1 VSLPLYNPQGG
12 SGGSF
17 FGSIRTAAVRELNK
31 ARARFWSSASSVLDK
46 VDASIAQPALKVR
59 NTVVGTV
66 ADAGKSVLGGLKI
79 GTVLLV
85 LAVGLLVFLYVRPF
99 LPGRSK

>member
-1 VSLPLYNPQGG
+1 MSLPIYNPQGG

-17 FGSIRTAAVRELNK
+17 FGSIRAAASRELNK
-31 ARARFWSSASSVLDK
+31 ARARFWSSASTVLDK
-46 VDASIAQPALKVR
+46 VDASIAQPALKAR
-59 NTVVGTV
+59 NTVVDTV
-66 ADAGKSVLGGLKI
+66 TDAGKSVLGGLKI

-85 LAVGLLVFLYVRPF
+85 LAAGVLVFLYVRPF